1 MLAVYIAGP
10 YRAKSG
16 WLVELNI
23 RRAEMIAFQVIGAGA
38 VPVCPHTMFRFFN
51 GIKTDEFWIN
61 ATLELLKR
69 CDAILLLN
77 EWEHSE
83 GSRGERAYALDHNM
97 PIFYQH
103 DIVALYHWLKVPL
116 CHAPP
121 PSTPDQLL
129 LGLSDEPAKEENE
142 LDSLGL
148 FTNKYD
154 FPGAL

>member
-1 MLAVYIAGP
+1 MEWGMIAVYVAGP

-23 RRAEMIAFQVIGAGA
+23 RRAEMVAFQVAECGA

-51 GIKTDEFWIN
+51 GTQTDGFWIN

-77 EWEHSE
+77 DWEYSE
-83 GSRGERAYALDHNM
+83 GSRGERDYALKHNM

-103 DIVALYHWLKVPL
+103 DLSALYHWLKIPL

-121 PSTPDQLL
+121 KNTPDQLF
-129 LGLSDEPAKEENE
+129 
-142 LDSLGL
+142 LDSLTEKPSEGR
-148 FTNKYD
+148 
-154 FPGAL
+154 